1 MNKTCLKITEGD
13 RPVDHGNLNAWVDC
27 DETET
32 AEVKEKQTPGAPENR
47 ITANLPKTEL
57 SSKTNTQCGC
67 KDSTQISPRVPDPFE
82 LIPLVVR
89 RKLLEVRHH

>member
-1 MNKTCLKITEGD
+1 MKITESD
-13 RPVDHGNLNAWVDC
+13 RPVDHGNLNVWVDC

-57 SSKTNTQCGC
+57 SS
-67 KDSTQISPRVPDPFE
+67 
-82 LIPLVVR
+82 
-89 RKLLEVRHH
+89 

>member
-1 MNKTCLKITEGD
+1 MNKTYLKITEGD

-67 KDSTQISPRVPDPFE
+67 KGSTQISPGRGM
-82 LIPLVVR
+82 R
-89 RKLLEVRHH
+89 RETIYR